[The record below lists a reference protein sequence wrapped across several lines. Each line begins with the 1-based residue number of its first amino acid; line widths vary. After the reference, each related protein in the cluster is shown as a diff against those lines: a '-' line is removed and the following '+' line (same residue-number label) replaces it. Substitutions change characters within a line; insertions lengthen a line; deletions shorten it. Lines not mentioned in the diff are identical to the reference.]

1 MRYAKYSKTP
11 PSLSGSCF
19 DGQISVL
26 TSEQWP
32 HEMGLPERDV
42 RETPARYQHAHH
54 FLEVSLDVFA
64 DVTRVIPLWSM
75 DPYTIGL
82 GQLGPGD
89 RQRLSSSKE
98 RDLVWAIAC
107 TECRLRSLKG
117 SQLGA

>member
-1 MRYAKYSKTP
+1 MRCAKYSKTP
-11 PSLSGSCF
+11 TSPSGSCF
-19 DGQISVL
+19 DGQIPVL

-42 RETPARYQHAHH
+42 HETPARHQHAHH

-89 RQRLSSSKE
+89 RLSLNSSKE

-107 TECRLRSLKG
+107 SECRLPSFNG